1 MATRRV
7 PAAAGL
13 MAACLIAAGGWAG
26 AGAQGGP
33 PMPGGGPEPSTTRM
47 VLKGKAPVSS
57 DLLKVRLPRPQEADL
72 ANGLRVIA
80 LEDRRLPQIT
90 FQIIIP
96 GAGGYFDP
104 AEKIGLASYTAQL
117 MREGTK
123 TRTSPQI
130 SEAIETM
137 SATLNVGSGLSGMS
151 ATLSGSALTE
161 DFGKLM
167 DLAADVLLNP
177 VFAPEEWDR
186 LKARTKAGFVQ
197 SRTNPNFL
205 ASETFNR
212 AVFGTHPAGRV
223 SPTATHLDAITPD
236 ALVEFH
242 RARYVPDYAAI
253 AFAGDIS
260 LAEARTLVETKLSG
274 WKKAGA
280 SRPSVTDP
288 PPIGPPKVW
297 LVARPGSVQTT
308 LNVGTQSMVRTDPDY
323 TALTVVNRVL
333 GGTMGRLFRHLRE
346 EKGYTYGVGSF
357 FSATQYRGSWTASTS
372 VRTEVTEPAL
382 TDLLAEIA
390 DLREK
395 PIPAAELADVK
406 RAIIGSFALALQN
419 PQQVLNYYTENWQY
433 GLPADYWDTY
443 PARVAAVTAEQA
455 QAAAQK
461 YWAPGRLH
469 IVAVGDASKIT
480 DILRKKGDL
489 EIYDADGNRMQ

>member
-7 PAAAGL
+7 SAAACVT
-13 MAACLIAAGGWAG
+13 AACFIAAGGWAG

-33 PMPGGGPEPSTTRM
+33 PMPGGAPQPSTTRM

-197 SRTNPNFL
+197 NRTNPNFL

-242 RARYVPDYAAI
+242 RARYVPD
-253 AFAGDIS
+253 
-260 LAEARTLVETKLSG
+260 
-274 WKKAGA
+274 
-280 SRPSVTDP
+280 
-288 PPIGPPKVW
+288 
-297 LVARPGSVQTT
+297 
-308 LNVGTQSMVRTDPDY
+308 
-323 TALTVVNRVL
+323 
-333 GGTMGRLFRHLRE
+333 
-346 EKGYTYGVGSF
+346 
-357 FSATQYRGSWTASTS
+357 
-372 VRTEVTEPAL
+372 
-382 TDLLAEIA
+382 
-390 DLREK
+390 
-395 PIPAAELADVK
+395 
-406 RAIIGSFALALQN
+406 
-419 PQQVLNYYTENWQY
+419 
-433 GLPADYWDTY
+433 
-443 PARVAAVTAEQA
+443 
-455 QAAAQK
+455 
-461 YWAPGRLH
+461 
-469 IVAVGDASKIT
+469 
-480 DILRKKGDL
+480 
-489 EIYDADGNRMQ
+489 